1 MSQHN
6 IIGSEAFSNRTHV
19 MVQGMRTGAFRRRR
33 ARSTLTYMIV
43 AVLALVVGGVVA
55 TLALAPLL
63 ADRNAAKPAIIAVPV
78 PQAVTPAPAAPAAP

>member
-33 ARSTLTYMIV
+33 ARSLTTYTIV
-43 AVLALVVGGVVA
+43 AILALVAGGVVA
-55 TLALAPLL
+55 TLALAPQL
-63 ADRNAAKPAIIAVPV
+63 AEKSAAKPAIIAVPV
-78 PQAVTPAPAAPAAP
+78 PQPVVEAPAAP

>member
-43 AVLALVVGGVVA
+43 AVLALVAGGIAA
-55 TLALAPLL
+55 TLALAPQL
-63 ADRNAAKPAIIAVPV
+63 ADKNAAKPAIIAAPA
-78 PQAVTPAPAAPAAP
+78 PQPTTPAPTTS